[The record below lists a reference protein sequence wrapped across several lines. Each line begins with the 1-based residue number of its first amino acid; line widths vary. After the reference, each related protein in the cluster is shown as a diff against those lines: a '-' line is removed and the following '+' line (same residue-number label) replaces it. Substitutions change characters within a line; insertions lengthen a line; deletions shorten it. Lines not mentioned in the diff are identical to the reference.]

1 MALGAQGF
9 SAAQGFMQAEFLHA
23 AWSGQSSLYVQPIEI
38 GSTSVGGT
46 REKDRCDHSI
56 FKTLI

>member
-1 MALGAQGF
+1 MTVQIALGAQGF

-23 AWSGQSSLYVQPIEI
+23 AWSGQSSLYVQPTDT

-46 REKDRCDHSI
+46 KEKGHYDH
-56 FKTLI
+56 LNE